1 MHNPGPELAP
11 RGPELLADL
20 SALTPDPAR
29 LYIAYAS
36 VMRVQEG
43 RTRQGR
49 PFVDLVVGDAARTVA
64 GKIWDDAPEA
74 LETARTL
81 QRGQPVKL
89 LFRVEQYQGALQ
101 LNIRRLRGAHDDD
114 DGFSP
119 ARVFGAGHEKVAGK
133 LCRTL
138 VFDLE
143 TVPAHDL
150 QTLPPG
156 VSEAIRRHAARDNC
170 EPELVMSLSP
180 LFGQVVSLA
189 FMDGDDPQGEVW
201 ALGVPPGDDPSRLVG
216 GVPPWLEL
224 VSERE
229 LLEAFWLLASQAD
242 VVVTYNGRNFDVPF
256 LIGRSLVHGVPA
268 RVDLLGNP
276 YSVRP
281 HLDLY
286 RMISTGR
293 SFGPASL
300 DAVCWALGVES
311 PKEGMSGADVAPAYA
326 RGELAA
332 IASYNRGDVRATAR
346 VYARVRDT
354 VLRFREDW

>member
-1 MHNPGPELAP
+1 MHSPAPEF
-11 RGPELLADL
+11 LADL
-20 SALTPDPAR
+20 SALAPDPAR
-29 LYIAYAS
+29 QCVAYAS
-36 VMRVQEG
+36 VLRVQEG

-49 PFVDLVVGDAARTVA
+49 PYVDLVVGDAERTIA
-64 GKIWDDAPEA
+64 AKIWDDAAEA
-74 LETARTL
+74 MEGARGVR
-81 QRGQPVKL
+81 RGQAVKL

-101 LNIRRLRGAHDDD
+101 LNVRKLRPVREDDA
-114 DGFSP
+114 GFVSE
-119 ARVFGAGHEKVAGK
+119 RVYGAGYELVAGK

-143 TVPAHDL
+143 TVPAHEPS
-150 QTLPPG
+150 TLPKG
-156 VSEAIRRHAARDNC
+156 VVEAIHRHAARDGC

-189 FMDGDDPQGEVW
+189 FMEGEDVESEVW
-201 ALGVPPGDDPSRLVG
+201 ALAVAPEGHAPAEPL
-216 GVPPWLEL
+216 PPWLRL

-229 LLEAFWLLASQAD
+229 LLRAFWLLAAQAE
-242 VVVTYNGRNFDVPF
+242 VVVSYNGRNFDVPF
-256 LIGRSLVHGVPA
+256 LIGRSLIHQVPA

-286 RMISTGR
+286 KMISTGR

-311 PKEGMSGADVAPAYA
+311 PKGGMDGAQVAPAYA
-326 RGELAA
+326 RGEIAA
-332 IASYNRGDVRATAR
+332 IAAYNRGDVRATAT
-346 VYARVRDT
+346 VYQRVRDT
-354 VLRFREDW
+354 VLRFRDDW